1 MANAHINTALN
12 SFFNASKY
20 AVVGASKDPSKFGN
34 KVSVCARLLP
44 RHHDKSSEPPFHP
57 FDAAIQV
64 LKWYQTHSFD
74 ITPIHPKEAEI
85 ESLATQPDV
94 ASFLDKVGAPAD
106 KVAISVVTP
115 PKISLVVVQKG
126 LQDQGVATFWLQPGA
141 EDADL
146 VSWVKSQPE
155 SIQDRVIY
163 GGPCILVSG
172 RQLAADKGK
181 L

>member
-12 SFFNASKY
+12 SFFNANKF

-34 KVSVCARLLP
+34 KV
-44 RHHDKSSEPPFHP
+44 F
-57 FDAAIQV
+57 
-64 LKWYQTHSFD
+64 KWYQAHKLD
-74 ITPIHPKEAEI
+74 ATPIHPKEPEI
-85 ESLATQPDV
+85 EGIATQPDV
-94 ASFLDKVGAPAD
+94 ARFLDAAGTSAENI
-106 KVAISVVTP
+106 AISVITP
-115 PKISLVVVQKG
+115 PKVSLAVVQKG
-126 LQDQGVATFWLQPGA
+126 IQEQGVSTFWLQPGA

-146 VSWVKSQPE
+146 ISWVQSQPE
-155 SIQDRVIY
+155 SVQDRVIY

>member
-12 SFFNASKY
+12 AFFGASKY

-34 KVSVCARLLP
+34 KV
-44 RHHDKSSEPPFHP
+44 
-57 FDAAIQV
+57 
-64 LKWYQTHSFD
+64 LKWYQAQKLD
-74 ITPIHPKEAEI
+74 ATPIHPKEPEI
-85 ESLATQPDV
+85 ENIATQPDV
-94 ASFLDKVGAPAD
+94 AHFLEKAGTSAEN
-106 KVAISVVTP
+106 VAISVVTP
-115 PKISLVVVQKG
+115 PRISLAVVQKG
-126 LQDQGVATFWLQPGA
+126 LQEQGVSTFWLQPGA

-146 VSWVKSQPE
+146 ISWVKSQPDL
-155 SIQDRVIY
+155 IQDRVIY

>member
-12 SFFNASKY
+12 NFFSASKY

-34 KVSVCARLLP
+34 KV
-44 RHHDKSSEPPFHP
+44 
-57 FDAAIQV
+57 
-64 LKWYQTHSFD
+64 LKWYQAHNLD
-74 ITPIHPKEAEI
+74 VTPIHPKEPEI
-85 ESLATQPDV
+85 ENVATKPDV
-94 ASFLDKVGAPAD
+94 AGFLDNAGTSAEN
-106 KVAISVVTP
+106 VAISVVTP
-115 PKISLVVVQKG
+115 PKISLAVVQKG
-126 LQDQGVATFWLQPGA
+126 LQDQGVSTFWLQPGA

-146 VSWVKSQPE
+146 ISWVKSQPD
-155 SIQDRVIY
+155 SVQNRVIY

>member
-12 SFFNASKY
+12 SFFSASKY

-34 KVSVCARLLP
+34 KV
-44 RHHDKSSEPPFHP
+44 
-57 FDAAIQV
+57 
-64 LKWYQTHSFD
+64 LKWYQTHSLD
-74 ITPIHPKEAEI
+74 VTPIHPKEAEI
-85 ESLATQPDV
+85 ESLATQADV
-94 ASFLDKVGAPAD
+94 ASFLDKAGTSAD

-115 PKISLVVVQKG
+115 PKISLAVVQKG
-126 LQDQGVATFWLQPGA
+126 LQDQGVAAFWLQPGA

-155 SIQDRVIY
+155 SIQDKVIY